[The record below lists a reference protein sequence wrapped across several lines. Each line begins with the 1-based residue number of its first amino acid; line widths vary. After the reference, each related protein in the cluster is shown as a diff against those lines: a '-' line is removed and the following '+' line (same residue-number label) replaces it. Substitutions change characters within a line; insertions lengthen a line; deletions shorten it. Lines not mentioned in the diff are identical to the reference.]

1 MISHKTQLCIY
12 DAVEHEVSSLALR
25 RDESDQE
32 ARRCFAASMLQR
44 QMYFF
49 IVGAT
54 KYEDVTIRLI
64 LLHTQLPGR

>member
-1 MISHKTQLCIY
+1 MMSHKTLLCIY
-12 DAVEHEVSSLALR
+12 DTVEHEVSSLALR
-25 RDESDQE
+25 RDKSDQE
-32 ARRCFAASMLQR
+32 ARRCFTASMLQR

>member
-1 MISHKTQLCIY
+1 MISHKTPLCIY

-25 RDESDQE
+25 WDESDQE
-32 ARRCFAASMLQR
+32 AQRCFAASMLQR

-64 LLHTQLPGR
+64 LLDTQLPGR